1 MSDRGAQDDV
11 MKNALPSEV
20 PPVAFPHARNCPA
33 RSTAQMDFGLL
44 EARRSARTP
53 AVPPAGSR
61 ARAQWWFSQMRQIV
75 AEGRDFDAA
84 GVF

>member
-1 MSDRGAQDDV
+1 
-11 MKNALPSEV
+11 MKNDLPTAV
-20 PPVAFPHARNCPA
+20 APVAFLESRTCAAR
-33 RSTAQMDFGLL
+33 RTAQMDFGLSESKRFL
-44 EARRSARTP
+44 RNPS
-53 AVPPAGSR
+53 VPPAGSR